1 MRKTVGRLPKRG
13 SHDDSRTH
21 SDSHIPLFSVPV
33 ILHPSPSLLAHG
45 KKPVP
50 GAWDS
55 LTVSSS
61 RRSGNSLDT
70 LVSFFAP
77 SRCQSAALSSVV
89 LLVSFAPNNIKPPPL
104 LLICIRK
111 GSTRRCTRFPS
122 YLRVIPYPAYARTR
136 DEQQQ
141 EKRPAPAR
149 KKRAQTRLLFPA

>member
-1 MRKTVGRLPKRG
+1 MMIPEPILTRT
-13 SHDDSRTH
+13 SHSF
-21 SDSHIPLFSVPV
+21 PVPV

-55 LTVSSS
+55 LTVSNS

-136 DEQQQ
+136 DKQQQ